1 MCIRDSLRRL
11 GHQLSHGTEEIVA
24 AMPTR
29 EEAGYLKISCDTPV
43 LDTRSI
49 VEENGRPILI
59 TRSLIN
65 SKRMKITVELAGEE

>member
-1 MCIRDSLRRL
+1 MN
-11 GHQLSHGTEEIVA
+11 
-24 AMPTR
+24 
-29 EEAGYLKISCDTPV
+29 TPV